1 MSCHHIEGV
10 TCPACSSSRIE
21 PVCLTCHPYPC
32 TGHLTKM
39 SIGVGAD
46 SHEIAAL
53 RVENERL
60 RSLVERKRCPCQFE
74 EIKPCV
80 EHCACREPHMSRGC
94 RRCAIHGSP
103 EQQLATARFIV
114 GREAEIAALKSK
126 LAKWEKFETA
136 GDVNKWI
143 ETLERGNAALKRRLE
158 AAERVVDLNCSCSGD
173 TVRVAC
179 DHLRAALKA
188 YDALKEAKPSLR
200 ETAKACGIDVS
211 QIKGQAEQ
219 IDILTGKRIAE
230 EPNDEEAKP

>member
-53 RVENERL
+53 RVENAKL
-60 RSLVERKRCPCQFE
+60 RW
-74 EIKPCV
+74 
-80 EHCACREPHMSRGC
+80 M
-94 RRCAIHGSP
+94 
-103 EQQLATARFIV
+103 
-114 GREAEIAALKSK
+114 

-143 ETLERGNAALKRRLE
+143 EKLEADIASLKARLE
-158 AAERVVDLNCSCSGD
+158 AADECVEW
-173 TVRVAC
+173 
-179 DHLRAALKA
+179 LRQRKTGSDGEEASIAA
-188 YDALKEAKPSLR
+188 YDALSKEAKP
-200 ETAKACGIDVS
+200 
-211 QIKGQAEQ
+211 
-219 IDILTGKRIAE
+219 
-230 EPNDEEAKP
+230 